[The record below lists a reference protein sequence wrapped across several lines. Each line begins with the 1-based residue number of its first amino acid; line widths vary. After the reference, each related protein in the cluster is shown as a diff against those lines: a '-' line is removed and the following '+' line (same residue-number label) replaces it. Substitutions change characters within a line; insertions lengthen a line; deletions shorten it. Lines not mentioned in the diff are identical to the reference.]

1 MSYGRIMSNEM
12 RIRGHLATNP
22 HCQHCQNELE
32 TILLLLRDCP
42 LAGVPFFKARDRTS
56 FFVVDLGPWLISNL
70 SARHLTEEG
79 NPWSVVFGAEVWLI
93 FRTGLFLYFKS
104 IFKKITF
111 FFILNYFFMFSD
123 HFDALM
129 SKIIFLK

>member
-42 LAGVPFFKARDRTS
+42 LAGVPFFKARDRTR

-104 IFKKITF
+104 ILKNIFFYYFKLF
-111 FFILNYFFMFSD
+111 FYVFRSF
-123 HFDALM
+123 
-129 SKIIFLK
+129 